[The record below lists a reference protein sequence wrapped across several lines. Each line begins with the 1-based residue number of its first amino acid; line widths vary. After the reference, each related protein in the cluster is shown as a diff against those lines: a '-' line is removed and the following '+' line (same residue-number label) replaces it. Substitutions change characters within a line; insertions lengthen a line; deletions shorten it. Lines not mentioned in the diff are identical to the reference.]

1 VRLVKAEEAYAK
13 KNHYSRV
20 KRMNQQVDKA
30 MNVSPVSEIVS
41 RARVAQAVY
50 EQYTQSQVDLV
61 IEAVAWAILEP
72 GRNQELAELAVKDTG
87 LGDVAD
93 KFKKNFRKT
102 LGLVRDLSQAKTV
115 GVISEDLK
123 TGLTEY
129 ARPVGVVAAIT
140 PSTNPGA
147 TPINKILNALKCRN
161 AVVIAPSPKGQ
172 STCARL
178 LEFVHQQ
185 LDLVKA
191 PRDLV
196 QMLPSPITKD
206 ATNELMRLAD
216 LVVATGSQAN
226 IRAAYSCGTPAF
238 GVGAGNVLVIIDE
251 FADLASA
258 AKKITQSK
266 TFDNATSCSS
276 ENGVVICAAVY
287 ADAIK
292 ALETAGGVLLDSADK
307 QRLEDVMFEHGKLT
321 ATLTAQTP
329 QVIAER
335 AHLQNPHARNAKFLM
350 VEENT
355 YGPTAPFSG
364 EKLSPVLTVWKAEHF
379 EAAQNLVAQ
388 VYGYQ
393 GAGHSVGLHT
403 ALSGQ
408 QMEVRAAALAQ
419 HLPVARVIV
428 NQAHAMATG
437 GSFDNGLPFSL
448 SMGCGTWGKNNF
460 SDNMNYRHYL
470 NITRVVRAIPEHIPQ
485 VEDLLS
491 AYFSQFPKS

>member
-1 VRLVKAEEAYAK
+1 MTVVESIIERG
-13 KNHYSRV
+13 R
-20 KRMNQQVDKA
+20 
-30 MNVSPVSEIVS
+30 I
-41 RARVAQAVY
+41 AQKVY
-50 EQYTQSQVDLV
+50 EQYNQAQVDLV

-72 GRNQELAELAVKDTG
+72 QRNQELAELAVHDTG

-102 LGLVRDLSQAKTV
+102 LGLVRDLSHAKTV

-129 ARPVGVVAAIT
+129 GRPVGVVAAIT

-161 AVVIAPSPKGQ
+161 AVVVAPSPKGQ

-178 LEFVHQQ
+178 IEFVHAQ
-185 LDLVKA
+185 LDLVNA

-196 QMLPSPITKD
+196 QVLPSPITKD

-226 IRAAYSCGTPAF
+226 IRAAYTCGTPAF

-251 FADLASA
+251 YADLSSA
-258 AKKITQSK
+258 ASKILQSK

-276 ENGVVICAAVY
+276 ENGVVICAQIY
-287 ADAIK
+287 EQAIS
-292 ALETAGGVLLDSADK
+292 ALESAGGLMLDAADK
-307 QRLEDVMFEHGKLT
+307 KRLHDVMFSNGKLT
-321 ATLTAQTP
+321 STLTAQSAAM
-329 QVIAER
+329 IAER
-335 AHLQNPHARNAKFLM
+335 AQLQNPKAKSAKFFM
-350 VEENT
+350 VEET
-355 YGPTAPFSG
+355 GFGPSAPFSG
-364 EKLSPVLTVWKAEHF
+364 EKLSPVLTVWKVANF
-379 EAAQNLVAQ
+379 EAAQDLICN
-388 VYGYQ
+388 VYAYQ

-403 ALSGQ
+403 AQSGEV
-408 QMEVRAAALAQ
+408 METRAATLAQ
-419 HLPVARVIV
+419 QLPVARIIV
-428 NQAHAMATG
+428 NQAHAIATG
-437 GSFDNGLPFSL
+437 GSFENGLPFSL

-470 NITRVVRAIPEHIPQ
+470 NITRVVRPIAEKVPK
-485 VEDLLS
+485 VEDLLKT
-491 AYFSQFPKS
+491 YFTRFPQA

>member
-1 VRLVKAEEAYAK
+1 MMTPVEAIIE
-13 KNHYSRV
+13 RG
-20 KRMNQQVDKA
+20 
-30 MNVSPVSEIVS
+30 
-41 RARVAQAVY
+41 RVAQKTY
-50 EQYTQSQVDLV
+50 EGYTQAEVNLV
-61 IEAVAWAILEP
+61 VEAVAWAILEP
-72 GRNQELAELAVKDTG
+72 KRNQELAELAVKDTG

-102 LGLVRDLSQAKTV
+102 LGLVRDLSYAKTV

-161 AVVIAPSPKGQ
+161 AVVVAPSPKGY

-196 QMLPSPITKD
+196 QMLPFPITKD
-206 ATNELMRLAD
+206 STNELMRLAD

-226 IRAAYSCGTPAF
+226 IRAAYTCGTPAF

-251 FADLASA
+251 HADLAGA
-258 AKKITQSK
+258 ANKILQSK

-276 ENGVVICAAVY
+276 ENGAVICSQIY
-287 ADAIK
+287 DKAIA
-292 ALETAGGVLLDSADK
+292 ALEAAGGLMLDAADK
-307 QRLEDVMFEHGKLT
+307 KRLEAVMFQNGKLT
-321 ATLTAQTP
+321 STLTAQNP
-329 QVIAER
+329 AVIAER
-335 AHLQNPHARNAKFLM
+335 AQLQNPKAKSAKFFM
-350 VEENT
+350 VEEQGF
-355 YGPTAPFSG
+355 GPSVPFSG
-364 EKLSPVLTVWKAEHF
+364 EKLSPVLTVWKAADF
-379 EAAQNLVAQ
+379 EAAKELIAN
-388 VYGYQ
+388 VYAYQ

-403 ALSGQ
+403 AQSG
-408 QMEVRAAALAQ
+408 ETLESRAAALAQ
-419 HLPVARVIV
+419 QLPVARIIV
-428 NQAHAMATG
+428 NQAHAIATG
-437 GSFDNGLPFSL
+437 GSFENGLPFSL

-460 SDNMNYRHYL
+460 SENMNYRHYL
-470 NITRVVRAIPEHIPQ
+470 NITRVVRPIPEHVPK
-485 VEDLLS
+485 VEDLLKE
-491 AYFSQFPKS
+491 YFSRYPQA